1 MMRPACTLVLLI
13 AFHSIPARA
22 AEDAG
27 APKRPSVET
36 LQRLIVDKAPQ
47 TRIGTPDSE
56 RITARRIDIV
66 DDQGVIRMTLS
77 GKTPAPII
85 DGI

>member
-47 TRIGTPDSE
+47 TRIGRP
-56 RITARRIDIV
+56 TASASPRVASISS
-66 DDQGVIRMTLS
+66 MTR
-77 GKTPAPII
+77 A
-85 DGI
+85 